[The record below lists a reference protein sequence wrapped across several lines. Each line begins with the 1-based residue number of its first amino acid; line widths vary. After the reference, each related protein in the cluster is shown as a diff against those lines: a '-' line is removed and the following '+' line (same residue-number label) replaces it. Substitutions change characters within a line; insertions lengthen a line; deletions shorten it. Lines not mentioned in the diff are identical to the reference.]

1 MKDLAVVYATKY
13 GHTKQYADWMKEEAG
28 ADIFV
33 STSFTPTKALEYK
46 AVVFAGGVYG
56 DKILIMDWLKKNL
69 GQVNVNKIII
79 AAVSWYCNDSEE
91 AKARLIAEN
100 YPEQFKNVV
109 PLVVIN
115 SGIDKKKTSVMDKA
129 QLLGAQSAIKMHEG
143 STAEEIN
150 DLAVIK
156 G

>member
-56 DKILIMDWLKKNL
+56 DKILIMDWLKKKSRS
-69 GQVNVNKIII
+69 GQCQQDNHRRSFMV
-79 AAVSWYCNDSEE
+79 
-91 AKARLIAEN
+91 L
-100 YPEQFKNVV
+100 Q
-109 PLVVIN
+109 
-115 SGIDKKKTSVMDKA
+115 
-129 QLLGAQSAIKMHEG
+129 
-143 STAEEIN
+143 
-150 DLAVIK
+150 
-156 G
+156 